1 MYNREIKKQLIK
13 EALYRMMTKNAYT
26 PPAPVPAPGGAPPG
40 GNIDPNMLMSM
51 IGGGAPGGDMGAAG
65 GAGGGMP
72 GAPPPDMGMGGAG
85 MDMGMM
91 GGAGM
96 DTGAGMPPTDMS
108 GIEPGPGPGEA
119 GADSSTQIR
128 SALAILKEGIKQLE
142 RAVESLAGGKTA
154 SYIQRPQQ
162 VDPIQNLV
170 MYLNS
175 LD

>member
-1 MYNREIKKQLIK
+1 
-13 EALYRMMTKNAYT
+13 
-26 PPAPVPAPGGAPPG
+26 
-40 GNIDPNMLMSM
+40 
-51 IGGGAPGGDMGAAG
+51 
-65 GAGGGMP
+65 
-72 GAPPPDMGMGGAG
+72 
-85 MDMGMM
+85 MGMM

-96 DTGAGMPPTDMS
+96 DTGAGMPPTDMA

>member
-1 MYNREIKKQLIK
+1 MYNKEVKKQLIK
-13 EALYRMMTKNAYT
+13 EALYRVMTKSAYT
-26 PPAPVPAPGGAPPG
+26 PPAQGPAPGGAPPG
-40 GNIDPNMLMSM
+40 GGIDPNMLMSM
-51 IGGGAPGGDMGAAG
+51 IGGGAPGGDMG

-72 GAPPPDMGMGGAG
+72 GVPPPDMGMGGPG

-91 GGAGM
+91 GDAGM
-96 DTGAGMPPTDMS
+96 GAGMPPTDMT
-108 GIEPGPGPGEA
+108 GIEPGPGPEEGA
-119 GADSSTQIR
+119 GADSATQIR
-128 SALAILKEGIKQLE
+128 SALAILKEGLKQLE
-142 RAVESLAGGKTA
+142 RAVENLAGGKTA